1 LRASAMYI
9 TTAAFAAVVLM
20 GSAAHAQQG
29 FGATTPGGAGRPVVH
44 VTNLNDSGP
53 GSLRAA
59 VSAGNRTVVFD
70 VAGDIGLLDHVY
82 VTGAFITID
91 GLTAPPPGI
100 TLRGRGLILRGSR
113 GVHDVIVRGLRIR
126 DSSVDGVQVAYGA
139 YNIRLEQMSVSG
151 SVDGN
156 LDITESAHDVTVAW
170 SILAAPAPPQ
180 KNSLIK
186 YRPSRIT
193 LHHNAF
199 AGASQRNPLISIDD
213 VGSPAVD
220 TTVDMR
226 NNLVRGW
233 AGGHGTMVRNRAV
246 VNMVA
251 NYFDVAG
258 SDGGDSIIVDT
269 ATAPRVYMA
278 GNRASDGRALDRLGT
293 EPAPF
298 AAAAVTTQ
306 DPCEAA
312 QLVVALAGVR
322 PLDLID
328 TRHLSGLTLPCA
340 APGPDPDPD
349 PDPDPGDDP
358 DPVPTGPGTYR
369 VTIRG
374 DADDA
379 REYVTGPVRLADRY
393 LVAGKGNTLGFRFG
407 DVPVPRRAVVESA
420 VLRLFAAGSV
430 KRSVALRYAAEAT
443 GSSAPFSAV
452 AWDLTRRPRTVA
464 TVDHVPGPWTLNA
477 YNATPDLTRLV
488 QEVVNRADWAPGNS
502 LGLFVLDRGSLST
515 RLVTGFGAAPAAAP
529 TLEIRFRIP

>member
-9 TTAAFAAVVLM
+9 TTAAFATVVLM

-70 VAGDIGLLDHVY
+70 VPGDIGLLDHVY

-139 YNIRLEQMSVSG
+139 YNIRLEHMSVSG

-186 YRPSRIT
+186 YQPSRIT

-199 AGASQRNPLISIDD
+199 AGASQRNPLVSIDD

-233 AGGHGTMVRNRAV
+233 AGGHGTMVRNRAL

-251 NYFDVAG
+251 NYFDTAG
-258 SDGGDSIIVDT
+258 SDATDSVVVDL

-278 GNRASDGRALDRLGT
+278 GNQASDGRALDQLGT

-298 AAAAVTTQ
+298 AAAGVTTQ
-306 DPCEAA
+306 DACEAA
-312 QLVVALAGVR
+312 HLVVAQAGVR
-322 PLDLID
+322 PLDATD
-328 TRHLSGLTLPCA
+328 TRHLGGLTLPCP
-340 APGPDPDPD
+340 APGPDPEPDGDPD
-349 PDPDPGDDP
+349 PM
-358 DPVPTGPGTYR
+358 PTGSGTYH
-369 VTIRG
+369 VAIRA

-379 REYVTGPVRLADRY
+379 REYVTGPTKLAERY
-393 LVAGKGNTLGFRFG
+393 LVTGKGNTLGFRFG

-420 VLRLFAAGSV
+420 VLRLFAAGSAT
-430 KRSVALRYAAEAT
+430 RSVALRYAAEAT
-443 GSSAPFSAV
+443 GSSSPFSAV
-452 AWDLTRRPRTVA
+452 PWDLTRRPRTAA

-502 LGLFVLDRGSLST
+502 LSLFILDRGSLST
-515 RLVTGFGAAPAAAP
+515 RLVTGFGTAPAAAP